1 MASEKAAQY
10 KLFWI
15 GKSLARDNIF
25 LTKIWVNKLIN
36 TSTVIDGMIV
46 IKLFQGIIISI
57 VSVYMCLRV
66 V

>member
-1 MASEKAAQY
+1 MPSEKAAQY

-15 GKSLARDNIF
+15 GESLARDSIF
-25 LTKIWVNKLIN
+25 LTKIWVNKLID

-57 VSVYMCLRV
+57 VSVYMCFRV